1 MKRNETP
8 LMSPERVAEA
18 RSLGEKLARLRM
30 ARNLRQADA
39 AARAGIARSTA
50 ILIEK
55 GDLSR
60 TTAQILRY
68 LDAIAPG
75 VTLLSLL
82 QENDPSLQA
91 LAAREVTRRVRPL
104 SRSELDKLD
113 F

>member
-18 RSLGEKLARLRM
+18 RSLGEKLARLRR

-39 AARAGIARSTA
+39 ATRAGLARSTA

-68 LDAIAPG
+68 LEAIAPG

-82 QENDPSLQA
+82 QENDPSLRA
-91 LAAREVTRRVRPL
+91 LLAREATKRVRPM
-104 SRSELDKLD
+104 SRSELDQLD